1 MSDRENLTQEE
12 INERYEGSLIKL
24 IERLQDGM
32 EKQNKMF
39 GTQHG
44 FIMIMIRDPSI
55 GNVDVAHN
63 FKDDNDLINIMECA
77 LDTMKKGS
85 DK

>member
-1 MSDRENLTQEE
+1 
-12 INERYEGSLIKL
+12 
-24 IERLQDGM
+24 
-32 EKQNKMF
+32 MF

-77 LDTMKKGS
+77 LDTIKKGS
-85 DK
+85 DKQTLNP